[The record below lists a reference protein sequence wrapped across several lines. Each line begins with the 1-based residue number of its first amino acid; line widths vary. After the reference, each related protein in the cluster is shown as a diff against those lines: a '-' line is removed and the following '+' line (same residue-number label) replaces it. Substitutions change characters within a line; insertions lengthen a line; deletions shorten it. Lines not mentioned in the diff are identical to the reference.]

1 MIFAIQKDFDGLASI
16 NLDFSALTYMKL
28 VISSKFVIA
37 HNKVKAV
44 RNAVSNQH
52 KVAVSYKSRNAP
64 TLKVT

>member
-28 VISSKFVIA
+28 VIGSKLVIV
-37 HNKVKAV
+37 HKKVKAV
-44 RNAVSNQH
+44 RNAVSNQQ
-52 KVAVSYKSRNAP
+52 KVAVSYQSRNAP